1 MSTLSLP
8 AETAVRFHMLPGH
21 LGMGFPYA
29 VLVAPTPTMA
39 TPDGFF
45 AHLAK
50 AGVSA
55 MLTHDRGCDWPDK
68 AGEQLLM
75 STLETGG
82 AVMMWFAAFADA
94 IACHRRLQE
103 VAQ

>member
-1 MSTLSLP
+1 MGVFSLP
-8 AETAVRFHMLPGH
+8 ANITARFHMLPGH

-29 VLVAPTPTMA
+29 VLLAPTPAMA

-55 MLTHDRGCDWPDK
+55 MLTHDRGCDWPDRD
-68 AGEQLLM
+68 GEQLM
-75 STLETGG
+75 AATLEQGG

-94 IACHRRLQE
+94 MACHRR
-103 VAQ
+103 AQDAAR